1 MGIDKT
7 KMWVAALINQS
18 EWGAVLSSGLC
29 TWNCR
34 GLMVAKRHIQELK
47 LNTVCKLLD
56 QNGLVF
62 LQEPHL
68 NYGTHSAFCD
78 WARRKCVYH
87 FSRPTTSLQDGVMI
101 CSYNNLDLEWD
112 IFWDDKTY
120 SYGIMQHKFLHLWI
134 VVVHLDPRKA
144 SIRRG
149 QFKDINAKLLSL
161 VQERK
166 EQLAAC
172 YDRTARSILSWG
184 GHSRRF

>member
-1 MGIDKT
+1 
-7 KMWVAALINQS
+7 
-18 EWGAVLSSGLC
+18 
-29 TWNCR
+29 
-34 GLMVAKRHIQELK
+34 
-47 LNTVCKLLD
+47 
-56 QNGLVF
+56 
-62 LQEPHL
+62 
-68 NYGTHSAFCD
+68 
-78 WARRKCVYH
+78 
-87 FSRPTTSLQDGVMI
+87 MI

-166 EQLAAC
+166 EQLKPHVTTEQL
-172 YDRTARSILSWG
+172 DLFSPG
-184 GHSRRF
+184 VVSRRF